1 MASQRAILADVG
13 VVNLPQQA
21 QGMSEL
27 AQSPSGLSLQTRRCL
42 HNVEQQK
49 QRLKGISIKYEL
61 IKRRRKTKQRSEG
74 EVIEMR

>member
-27 AQSPSGLSLQTRRCL
+27 AQSPSGLSLQTQRCL
-42 HNVEQQK
+42 HNVDATK
-49 QRLKGISIKYEL
+49 TTLKRHQY
-61 IKRRRKTKQRSEG
+61 
-74 EVIEMR
+74 